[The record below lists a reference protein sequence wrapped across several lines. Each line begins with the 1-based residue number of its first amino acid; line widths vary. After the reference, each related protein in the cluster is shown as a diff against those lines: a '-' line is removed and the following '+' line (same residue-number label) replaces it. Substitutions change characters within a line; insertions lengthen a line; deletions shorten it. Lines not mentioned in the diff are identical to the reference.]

1 MTLAPDYQNCVFG
14 VHQHH
19 RTFLILLL
27 STFFTSLCF
36 VDQHRKYRSRPVQL
50 ISLGRISKRW
60 DSRKP
65 YRYNRFGAQ
74 DFKVQQVKRGNT
86 QRCWTLKS
94 KLMQVSSSFIHKP
107 MQNRQVT
114 ALGKTLRGSFP
125 STTHLWLFS
134 QEPGCALCFCS
145 NFGCFCLVLL

>member
-50 ISLGRISKRW
+50 ISLGRISKHW

-94 KLMQVSSSFIHKP
+94 KLMQVSSSFIHKA
-107 MQNRQVT
+107 MQNFQVT
-114 ALGKTLRGSFP
+114 ALGKVKPCGAVSHPPHTSG
-125 STTHLWLFS
+125 
-134 QEPGCALCFCS
+134 
-145 NFGCFCLVLL
+145 CLVKNRAVLYVFAAILDASA